1 MEDRLM
7 VGLLNLSGF
16 KMGAFLFAKLAG
28 SRIQQKIGGYI
39 IEFAERNQ
47 MMEGNFVGATLITG
61 IHRLRGAEYFCN
73 LLLGQ
78 IIVFT
83 KTSDF
88 FDKCA
93 HLIPPPVI
101 SMSTV

>member
-1 MEDRLM
+1 M
-7 VGLLNLSGF
+7 VGLLNLPGF
-16 KMGAFLFAKLAG
+16 KMGAFLFAELAG
-28 SRIQQKIGGYI
+28 GCVQQKIGGYI
-39 IEFAERNQ
+39 IEFAKGNQ
-47 MMEGNFVGATLITG
+47 MMKGNFVGAPLITG
-61 IHRLRGAEYFCN
+61 IHGLRGAEYFCN